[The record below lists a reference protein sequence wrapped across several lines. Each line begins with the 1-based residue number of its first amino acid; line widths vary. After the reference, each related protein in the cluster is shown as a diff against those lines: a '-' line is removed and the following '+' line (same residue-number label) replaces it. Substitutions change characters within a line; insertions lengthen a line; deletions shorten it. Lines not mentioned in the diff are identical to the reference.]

1 MESVLPS
8 KADQR
13 AARWRKPNCGVHD
26 RNLQPVSLG
35 FFGKNIWW
43 SIYLLAITRAFATN
57 LKSPSCPW
65 LPSVEY
71 FHELKITDGV
81 VRMILPGTTQSPSA
95 STEGNKANEESK
107 MDQPPE
113 TAGSPC

>member
-1 MESVLPS
+1 VTEIF
-8 KADQR
+8 R
-13 AARWRKPNCGVHD
+13 E
-26 RNLQPVSLG
+26 PVSLG

-43 SIYLLAITRAFATN
+43 SIYLPAITRAFATN

-95 STEGNKANEESK
+95 STEGNKANEDSK

-113 TAGSPC
+113 TAGSAC